1 MKKVMKIKH
10 NTKRKKYIKRKKNHK
25 TIKRRKVC
33 FKKICGG
40 APPMSVNQ
48 RQNAETTYNLNL
60 NKLLNN
66 VKTILT
72 SLTTEKDFY
81 NMIENK
87 QEDINK
93 IIDNDICKLLMN
105 DLASDASNE
114 KVVQEVNKYV
124 EKSHIDLRNL
134 RSKIPNLPLGS
145 NLIQPKN
152 MIPLFVNKYT
162 DRMDII
168 TKYIDGYVV
177 PIDGKLNAL
186 LFIVDVIDNSRNTDE
201 VKSEL
206 YRTIFEIYKNNIKN
220 FTDEVYTNTS
230 SEKQRE
236 HKIVTLMMTLAKLES
251 NFELIKYI
259 VSNNADVQNYMMTKH
274 KSIKDF
280 ILSYGNI
287 RYIKLTRKIPIYNY
301 WNSLVEKRTGMNIFE
316 FKKKLLDYVKS
327 NDICR
332 VLREKLPGFS
342 PVDNSVIL
350 DEFPY
355 CYGFLLI
362 STISYLLQEK
372 CSILLMGGKSIQLA
386 LYDYYLNSLDV
397 DLEDPKKRTSVINFI
412 YDKYVEQYKT
422 LKLHGKQIDTSFY
435 YRNTKNTNYN
445 YNDTDPTLVKNV
457 PLVKGKISLVVDEYN
472 RENYKNFINNVK
484 NIISRYVSYDI
495 DTRVILNDI
504 GTLTPQEVNRK
515 SQVVARNA
523 SLLVEWLSEENG
535 YLKFKYHRSSF
546 SSTYKIGYLSDNKI
560 RERMPSETIR
570 SEESKHV
577 YYDNE
582 TEYQTMDLISD
593 MSKES
598 VDDYKTKIK
607 NGKKVWDAK
616 YYTEIIDIG
625 YSANKVVNKS
635 SIQNINVQFGEFNGV
650 VEYQDLKEIVDDK
663 LNDINVTYK
672 DTTKPNEVYYREKA
686 TSQLNMF
693 SEFKYHIVNEMID
706 LMKKV

>member
-1 MKKVMKIKH
+1 
-10 NTKRKKYIKRKKNHK
+10 
-25 TIKRRKVC
+25 
-33 FKKICGG
+33 
-40 APPMSVNQ
+40 MSVNQ
-48 RQNAETTYNLNL
+48 RQNVSNQYKSDLE
-60 NKLLNN
+60 KLLKKLN
-66 VKTILT
+66 TISK
-72 SLTTEKDFY
+72 SLITEKDFY
-81 NMIENK
+81 NMIENNH
-87 QEDINK
+87 EDINK
-93 IIDNDICKLLMN
+93 IIEKHICILLMN

-114 KVVQEVNKYV
+114 KVVQEINKYLN
-124 EKSHIDLRNL
+124 ESIIDLSKVRL
-134 RSKIPNLPLGS
+134 KIPNLPPVYRV
-145 NLIQPKN
+145 IQPKDI
-152 MIPLFVNKYT
+152 IPFFINNYT

-236 HKIVTLMMTLAKLES
+236 HKIVTLMTTLAKLES
-251 NFELIKYI
+251 NFELVKYI

-316 FKKKLLDYVKS
+316 FKRKLLDYVNS

-332 VLREKLPGFS
+332 VIRVQLPGFS

-635 SIQNINVQFGEFNGV
+635 SIQNINVQFGQFNGV

>member
-48 RQNAETTYNLNL
+48 RQNVSNQYKSDLE
-60 NKLLNN
+60 KLLKKLN
-66 VKTILT
+66 TISK
-72 SLTTEKDFY
+72 SLITEKDFY
-81 NMIENK
+81 NMIENNH
-87 QEDINK
+87 EDINK
-93 IIDNDICKLLMN
+93 IIEKHICILLMN

-114 KVVQEVNKYV
+114 KVVQEINKYLN
-124 EKSHIDLRNL
+124 ESIIDLSKVRL
-134 RSKIPNLPLGS
+134 KIPNLPPVYRV
-145 NLIQPKN
+145 IQPKDI
-152 MIPLFVNKYT
+152 IPFFINNYT

-186 LFIVDVIDNSRNTDE
+186 LFIVHVIDRSQNTDE

-280 ILSYGNI
+280 ILSYGDI
-287 RYIKLTRKIPIYNY
+287 LYIKMTRKIPIYNY

-316 FKKKLLDYVKS
+316 FKRKLLDYVNS

-332 VLREKLPGFS
+332 VIRVQLPGFS

-362 STISYLLQEK
+362 SIISYLLQEK

-616 YYTEIIDIG
+616 YYTEIIDIV

>member
-48 RQNAETTYNLNL
+48 RQNAETTYNVNL
-60 NKLLNN
+60 DKLLKN
-66 VKTILT
+66 VNTILRT
-72 SLTTEKDFY
+72 LTTEKEFY
-81 NMIENK
+81 NMIESK

-93 IIDNDICKLLMN
+93 IIENDICKLLMN

-134 RSKIPNLPLGS
+134 RSKIPNLPLGY
-145 NLIQPKN
+145 NLIQPKD

-186 LFIVDVIDNSRNTDE
+186 LFIVDVIDNSQNTDE

-236 HKIVTLMMTLAKLES
+236 HKIVTLMTTLAKLES
-251 NFELIKYI
+251 NFELVKYI

-342 PVDNSVIL
+342 PVNNSVIL

-372 CSILLMGGKSIQLA
+372 CYILLTGGKSIQLA
-386 LYDYYLNSLDV
+386 LYDYYLSHLDLDLTNKDMRNIIV
-397 DLEDPKKRTSVINFI
+397 DFI
-412 YDKYVEQYKT
+412 YDKYVEQYHI
-422 LKLHGKQIDTSFY
+422 LKSQEKRIDTSFY
-435 YRNTKNTNYN
+435 FVNTKNSNYSES
-445 YNDTDPTLVKNV
+445 DPTYIKNA
-457 PLVKGKISLVVDEYN
+457 PIIKGKIGFILEYN
-472 RENYKNFINNVK
+472 KEIYKNFINNVK
-484 NIISRYVSYDI
+484 NIISRYTSYDI
-495 DTRVILNDI
+495 DTRVVLNDI
-504 GTLTPQEVNRK
+504 GSLSQEEVAIK
-515 SQVVARNA
+515 SQVIARNM
-523 SLLVEWLSEENG
+523 SLFIEWLSEESG

-560 RERMPSETIR
+560 RERLPSETTR
-570 SEESKHV
+570 SEESKHI
-577 YYDNE
+577 YYNNE
-582 TEYQTMDLISD
+582 QEYQTQDTID
-593 MSKES
+593 GMSEEAKQQYEGTLNS
-598 VDDYKTKIK
+598 KGEKAF
-607 NGKKVWDAK
+607 DAK
-616 YYTEIIDIG
+616 YYTEIIDVG
-625 YSANKVVNKS
+625 YSTNKIPDKS

-650 VEYQDLKEIVDDK
+650 VEYQNLKEIVKDK
-663 LNDINVTYK
+663 LYDIRVVYK
-672 DTTKPNEVYYREKA
+672 DTTKPNELYYKEKA
-686 TSQLNMF
+686 INQVNMF
-693 SEFKYHIVNEMID
+693 AEFKYHIVNEMID

>member
-87 QEDINK
+87 QKDINK

-134 RSKIPNLPLGS
+134 RSKIPNLPS
-145 NLIQPKN
+145 SYPLIQPKN
-152 MIPLFVNKYT
+152 MIPLFVNKYRS
-162 DRMDII
+162 RMDII

-280 ILSYGNI
+280 ILSYGDI
-287 RYIKLTRKIPIYNY
+287 LYIKMTRKIPIYNY

-316 FKKKLLDYVKS
+316 FKRKLLDYVNS

-332 VLREKLPGFS
+332 VIRVQLPGFS

-362 STISYLLQEK
+362 SIISYLLQEK

>member
-1 MKKVMKIKH
+1 MKKIIKIKY

-48 RQNAETTYNLNL
+48 RQNVSNQYKSDLE
-60 NKLLNN
+60 KLLKKLN
-66 VKTILT
+66 TISK
-72 SLTTEKDFY
+72 SLITEKDFY
-81 NMIENK
+81 NMIENNH
-87 QEDINK
+87 EDINK
-93 IIDNDICKLLMN
+93 IIEKHICILLMN

-114 KVVQEVNKYV
+114 KVVQEINKYLN
-124 EKSHIDLRNL
+124 ESIIDLSKVRL
-134 RSKIPNLPLGS
+134 KIPNLPPVYRV
-145 NLIQPKN
+145 IQPKDI
-152 MIPLFVNKYT
+152 IPFFINNYT

-236 HKIVTLMMTLAKLES
+236 HKIVTLMTTLAKLES
-251 NFELIKYI
+251 NFELVKYI

-316 FKKKLLDYVKS
+316 FKRKLLDYVNS

-332 VLREKLPGFS
+332 VIRVQLPGFS

-635 SIQNINVQFGEFNGV
+635 SIQNINVQFGQFNGV